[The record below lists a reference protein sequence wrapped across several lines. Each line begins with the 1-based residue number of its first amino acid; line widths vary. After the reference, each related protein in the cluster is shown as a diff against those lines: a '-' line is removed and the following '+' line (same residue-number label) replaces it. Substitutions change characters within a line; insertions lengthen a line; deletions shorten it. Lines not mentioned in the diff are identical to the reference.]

1 MLKNRPKRSSLKQSC
16 SQGRKVGRTDHQA
29 KTSIGEVSSDEEEL
43 ISDFQLISNVFH
55 NRRKSC
61 NSWRGRQRERAKG
74 GSVSS
79 ESEVFEIIHMEE
91 NNDEEA
97 EVTSLDKFITGTR
110 CENNTRLIICLNI
123 FCFRPA
129 DICHHSCCLLSILV
143 SKYSNTDQFVMRTS
157 QPCYYCQIKYTSGKY
172 FMMRSIQ
179 SDV

>member
-1 MLKNRPKRSSLKQSC
+1 MKPFSLQDQQDVAKAEKHKVVIQIGVENNQNSKPIIEENINSTTKNDPIEMLKNRPKRSSLKQSC

-97 EVTSLDKFITGTR
+97 EVTSLDKFITGM
-110 CENNTRLIICLNI
+110 CHENDMYETEL
-123 FCFRPA
+123 
-129 DICHHSCCLLSILV
+129 
-143 SKYSNTDQFVMRTS
+143 
-157 QPCYYCQIKYTSGKY
+157 
-172 FMMRSIQ
+172 
-179 SDV
+179 